1 MSHATTQVV
10 RALCRAL
17 RRNAD
22 ALARDFSRARRG
34 DVGAVHRV
42 RVATRRL
49 RAALPLAVDAGR
61 LNARDLARDLKRVT
75 RALGEVREADVV
87 RHLILDLAERQDW
100 LPSMIAR
107 VERACVARRD
117 ERRTAMREKLSDLRG
132 RALEKRVEVVA
143 DRLEADAPDARA
155 VAVVYAAVRKR
166 SRQLTIAIDGA
177 GTVYGVEP
185 LHAVRIA
192 TKKLRYAFEA
202 ADGVLDRADDRARRR
217 LKRFQERL
225 GHVHDLQMAQRYV
238 RATQNDPD
246 VTPGLSAQLAELDQA
261 LDVQCRQLHGQVLRE
276 RPAVIKMLQDLSSA
290 IEARLTPRR
299 VGRMA
304 RMRTRRTVRR
314 LEMGN

>member
-1 MSHATTQVV
+1 
-10 RALCRAL
+10 L

-49 RAALPLAVDAGR
+49 RAALPLAVEAGR

-75 RALGEVREADVV
+75 RALGDVREADVV
-87 RHLILDLAERQDW
+87 RDLILDLAERHDW
-100 LPSMIAR
+100 LPPVVAR

-117 ERRTAMREKLSDLRG
+117 ERRTAMRDKLSDLRA
-132 RALEKRVEVVA
+132 RALGKRVDDVA
-143 DRLEADAPDARA
+143 DRLESGEPGARS
-155 VAVVYAAVRKR
+155 VAVVFAAVRKR
-166 SRQLTIAIDGA
+166 SRQLAVAIDVA

-185 LHAVRIA
+185 LHKVRLA
-192 TKKLRYAFEA
+192 TKKLRYALEA

-225 GHVHDLQMAQRYV
+225 GHIHDMQVAQRFV
-238 RATQNDPD
+238 RATQNEPD
-246 VTPGLSAQLAELDQA
+246 VTPAISAQLEELDQA

-276 RPAVIKMLQDLSSA
+276 RPAVITMLEDLSSA

-304 RMRTRRTVRR
+304 RMRTRRTMRR
-314 LEMGN
+314 LEVGS